1 MELTAKTFSHEQLA
15 RWLNEG
21 LEMAKIGFA
30 VFDENGNNLY
40 SNAYC
45 DGVGNCPFYK
55 IKAPPENIFGETGQ
69 QEDIVQIGK
78 QEWTKTIRRV
88 FPDRTSICTC
98 VKLSDLKLAEFAH
111 SENERKYRLLA
122 DNTLD
127 VIWLMDKELNFRY
140 VNPSVV
146 QMLGFS
152 SDEWIGTNLSE
163 HCTLIEMQRM
173 GNIVLQA
180 MERGEKKPWVL
191 FETELLSKKKTVVP
205 VEILA
210 KFVFDKND
218 NIVGIQGTTR
228 DIRERKEFEARE
240 EELEALLI
248 QSQKS
253 EALGTL
259 AGGIA
264 HDFNNILHAM
274 IGFSEISLQCVPKDS
289 PIWNNINQIL
299 MAGNRAKELVRQILT
314 FVRQQKEIRVQP
326 ISVNW
331 IAKEALKL
339 LRASLPKTIKIQAD
353 ISEDTYVLADPVQIH
368 QVLMNICTNASQAM
382 GEEGGLLGVRISQ
395 VSFGKQD
402 WERPKALSL
411 GDYVQIAISDTGPGM
426 TDSQI
431 AEIFKPYF
439 TTKSP
444 GQGTGIGLSVVKSII
459 NKLNGSIEVNSTLNK
474 GTVFNVFLPATE
486 KEPETP
492 AISEKMLVG
501 GNEHIFLIDDEPS
514 SAALGEQILRSM
526 GYKVTAFVDSSEA
539 CGWFALHAHD
549 IDLVISDV
557 TMPEITGDALARNIR
572 VTKPEMPVILCTG
585 YSDKISHETAKA
597 LGINAFLRKPI
608 AREDLIC
615 AVRSVLDGERWI

>member
-1 MELTAKTFSHEQLA
+1 MERTARTFSHEQLS

-21 LEMAKIGFA
+21 LDMAKIGFA

-40 SNAYC
+40 SNAHC
-45 DGVGNCPFYK
+45 DGVGNCPLHK
-55 IKAPPENIFGETGQ
+55 KEAPSGDLFDETGHRENIIQ
-69 QEDIVQIGK
+69 MGK
-78 QEWTKTIRRV
+78 QEWTKNIRRV

-98 VKLSDLKLAEFAH
+98 MNLSDLNLAEFAS

-127 VIWLMDKELNFRY
+127 VIWLMDMELNFRY
-140 VNPSVV
+140 VNPSVE

-163 HCTLIEMQRM
+163 HCTSVEMQRM
-173 GNIVLQA
+173 NKIILQA

-191 FETELLSKKKTVVP
+191 FETELLSKKKTAVP

-210 KFVFDKND
+210 KFAFDKND
-218 NIVGIQGTTR
+218 NMVGIQGTTR
-228 DIRERKEFEARE
+228 DIRERKASEARE

-274 IGFSEISLQCVPKDS
+274 IGFSEMSLERIPQDS
-289 PIWNNINQIL
+289 PIWSNINQIL
-299 MAGNRAKELVRQILT
+299 MAGIRAKELVRQILT
-314 FVRQQKEIRVQP
+314 FVRQKELEVQP
-326 ISVNW
+326 IRVNW

-339 LRASLPKTIKIQAD
+339 LRASLPKTITIQSN
-353 ISEDTYVLADPVQIH
+353 ISQDACVLADPVQIH
-368 QVLMNICTNASQAM
+368 QVLMNLCTNASQAM
-382 GEEGGLLGVRISQ
+382 GEERGILGVQISR
-395 VSFGKQD
+395 VRFGKRD
-402 WERPKALSL
+402 WERPQALHQ
-411 GDYVQIAISDTGPGM
+411 GDYVKIAISDTGSGM

-474 GTVFNVFLPATE
+474 GTVFNVFLPAME
-486 KEPETP
+486 NIPETP
-492 AISEKMLVG
+492 AVSEKMLVG
-501 GNEHIFLIDDEPS
+501 GNEHILLIDDEPS

-526 GYKVTAFVDSSEA
+526 GYDVTAFEESREA
-539 CGWFALHAHD
+539 RNWFARHPHD

-557 TMPEITGDALARNIR
+557 TMPEITGDALSRYIR
-572 VTKPEMPVILCTG
+572 EIEPEMPVILCTG
-585 YSDKISHETAKA
+585 YSDKISHETAQA
-597 LGINAFLRKPI
+597 LSINAFLRKPI
-608 AREDLIC
+608 ARADLIW
-615 AVRSVLDGERWI
+615 AVRSVLDGERLI